1 MRIVGGRFRGHALKG
16 PSSDAIRPTSDRLR
30 ETVFN
35 ILAHGYDDAVAGARV
50 LDLFAGTGAM
60 GLEALSRGAAFALF
74 VDDGAAARGLI
85 RENVEALGA
94 GGQSRLFRRD
104 ATRMGP
110 AGPNEPFSLVF
121 CDPPYGQGLAER
133 ALALLRSG
141 RLAQREDALVVVEEA
156 QGTDVTLPTGFS
168 EIERRSYGET
178 TLLFA
183 RFQAGSG

>member
-30 ETVFN
+30 ETIFN
-35 ILAHGYDDAVAGARV
+35 ILAHGYGDAVAGARV

-94 GGQSRLFRRD
+94 RRPVAPLPPRRD
-104 ATRMGP
+104 AHG
-110 AGPNEPFSLVF
+110 AGRP
-121 CDPPYGQGLAER
+121 ER
-133 ALALLRSG
+133 AVLPRLLRPALRPRPRRAG
-141 RLAQREDALVVVEEA
+141 ARLLRARAAGSRADALVVVEEA
-156 QGTDVTLPTGFS
+156 QGTDVTLPAGFS